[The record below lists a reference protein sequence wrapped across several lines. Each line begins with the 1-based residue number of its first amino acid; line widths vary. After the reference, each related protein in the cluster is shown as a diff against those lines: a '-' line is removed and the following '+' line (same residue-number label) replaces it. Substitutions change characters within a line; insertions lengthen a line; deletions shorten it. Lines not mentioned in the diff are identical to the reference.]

1 MKTSTIFRLLLAPLL
16 LLTACKKDADV
27 TPSGPSGPDLR
38 VDTKPLD
45 YYIKIAETLS
55 AKQEPPQADWDALLG
70 TYIYDLLIK
79 RGISTAQEQQDYM
92 RGTYK
97 VPEILT
103 PEQRAFLAYQFEY
116 KSNLPQLKAYSAS
129 LNDGSLRIG
138 QAVKQHLYPML
149 PPRLQQE
156 SLIPP
161 ITYSY
166 FGQGQANGFADIVI
180 QDALLAYKIDSYAR
194 GKGTLTAHEAFHSV
208 TGVALQKRLKL
219 QLPDTDARVI
229 LKDAL
234 RGISGEGLADLIDK
248 EILGSPDSPVASLV
262 PRYDDENLSKNYIRA
277 LNAEL
282 ERLSTQEVISNA
294 TQFRETVLTD
304 AGHQPGK
311 YMGKAIKQA
320 NLLGEIVP
328 DVENPFQFFYSYNKA
343 ATQLSGDYPVF
354 STTAIN
360 YLKRV
365 ESQLINPR
373 P

>member
-27 TPSGPSGPDLR
+27 TPSSPSGPDLR

-55 AKQEPPQADWDALLG
+55 AKQEPSQADWDALLG
-70 TYIYDLLIK
+70 TFIYDLVIK
-79 RGISTAQEQQDYM
+79 RGISTREEQQDYL
-92 RGTYK
+92 RGVYK
-97 VPEILT
+97 VPETLT
-103 PEQRAFLAYQFEY
+103 PEQRTFLAYGFEY
-116 KSNLPQLKAYSAS
+116 KSYLPELKAYSAS

-149 PPRLQQE
+149 PLRLQQE

-161 ITYSY
+161 VMYTY
-166 FGQGQANGFADIVI
+166 FGPGQANGFAEAVI
-180 QDALLAYKIDSYAR
+180 QDALLAYKVDSYAR
-194 GKGTLTAHEAFHSV
+194 TRGTLTAHEAFHSV
-208 TGVALQKRLKL
+208 TGVAQKRRFK

-229 LKDAL
+229 LREAL
-234 RGISGEGLADLIDK
+234 TSIGQEGMADQIDK
-248 EILGSPDSPVASLV
+248 EILTSPDSRVAGLV
-262 PRYDDENLSKNYIRA
+262 PRYDDNLSKANIRA

-282 ERLSTQEVISNA
+282 ERLSTDETISDPN
-294 TQFRETVLTD
+294 QFKRAVLD
-304 AGHQPGK
+304 AAGHQPGQ

-320 NLLGEIVP
+320 NLLGEVVA
-328 DVENPFQFFYSYNKA
+328 DVDNPFQFFYSYNKA

-360 YLKRV
+360 YLKQV
-365 ESQLINPR
+365 EGQVINPR